1 MYDLIDRPIADLP
14 AFERAVV
21 ESTRRWVHAYSTAG
35 ARAIVGEATALS
47 DAMRALDRGSAA
59 DIVIPR
65 PCFATVEET
74 EAVIVGLWRLVRDGR
89 SDAAYA
95 LAGALVDDDHV
106 DALLGGIARAIAA
119 GR

>member
-14 AFERAVV
+14 AFERGVIDV
-21 ESTRRWVHAYSTAG
+21 TRRWVHAFSVAG
-35 ARAIVGEATALS
+35 MPVVDGPDALN
-47 DAMRALDRGSAA
+47 DAMHALDRGSAQ

-95 LAGALVDDDHV
+95 LAAGLVDDDHV
-106 DALLGGIARAIAA
+106 DALLGGIARTIAK
-119 GR
+119 G

>member
-14 AFERAVV
+14 SFERGVV
-21 ESTRRWVHAYSTAG
+21 VSTRGLVHAFRIAG
-35 ARAIVGEATALS
+35 TGSVDATASALG
-47 DAMRALDRGSAA
+47 DAMHALDRGSAD

-65 PCFATVEET
+65 PCFATVAET

-106 DALLGGIARAIAA
+106 DALLGGIARVIAE
-119 GR
+119 G

>member
-14 AFERAVV
+14 AFERGVV
-21 ESTRRWVHAYSTAG
+21 MSTRRWVHAFSIAG
-35 ARAIVGEATALS
+35 ANAVEGTQAALS
-47 DAMRALDRGSAA
+47 DAMHALDRGSAE

-89 SDAAYA
+89 SDAAYS
-95 LAGALVDDDHV
+95 LAASLVDGDHV
-106 DALLGGIARAIAA
+106 DALLGGIAGVIAE
-119 GR
+119 G

>member
-21 ESTRRWVHAYSTAG
+21 QSTRRWVHAFSIAG
-35 ARAIVGEATALS
+35 TGAVEGTHSALNA
-47 DAMRALDRGSAA
+47 AMHALDRGSAD

-95 LAGALVDDDHV
+95 LAGSLVDDDHV
-106 DALLGGIARAIAA
+106 DALLGGIAQVIAR
-119 GR
+119 G

>member
-14 AFERAVV
+14 VFERGVV
-21 ESTRRWVHAYSTAG
+21 ETTRRWVHAFSIAG
-35 ARAIVGEATALS
+35 AAPTDGGSSAFG
-47 DAMRALDRGSAA
+47 DAMHALDRGSAD
-59 DIVIPR
+59 DIIIPR

-95 LAGALVDDDHV
+95 LAGSLVDEGHV
-106 DALLGGIARAIAA
+106 DILLGGIARVIAE
-119 GR
+119 G